1 MKQGGLLSLMLCCA
15 ISAAVAPARGTL
27 EDGWITPPHDA
38 RLWAYW
44 WWLNGNVTE
53 AAIARDLQ
61 EMKAVGFGGAVIM
74 DAGGAD
80 QRGNARVQAGPV
92 FGSPAWRRL
101 FKHALAEAERLG
113 LELSLN
119 IQSGWNLGG
128 PSVAP
133 TDAVKKLT
141 WAELVL
147 TGPTNAV
154 VELPLPPLNDAFY
167 RDVCVLAWRVRSDL
181 PQDRRRLRNYEV
193 KALLKQPVFNGP
205 HGWFLA
211 NSAPCTAPFLLEEE
225 PNRPGEHDARVED
238 VVDLTERVS
247 SDGTL
252 RWAVPPGEWQL
263 IRFGYTLGDWR
274 HVSTSSDGWKGY
286 ALDVLDEGAFGRYWK
301 TVVEPLLEEARLWVG
316 RTLKYLHTDSW
327 EIEVFNWTPTLPE
340 AFRQRRGYDLKPW
353 LPVVAGRIIN
363 SRQESQRFL
372 EDFRRTL
379 GDLAAD
385 NHYRVFSRLAS
396 AYGLGI
402 HPESGGPHFVP
413 IDAQQCLGIND
424 IPMAEFWARSHT
436 HRTIDEVRFFVKQP
450 ASAAHTTGKR
460 IVAAEGFTTIGQHW
474 QETIWDNLKPSFDQ
488 ALCEG
493 LNRLV
498 WHAVVCSPDE
508 MGMPGQQYFAGTHFN
523 PNTTWWPKSR
533 PFLTYINRCQ
543 FMLQQGQFVA
553 DVCYYYGDHV
563 PNFAQLKRSDPA
575 KVLPGF
581 DYDVICAEALIER
594 MSVSDGRLVLPDG
607 MSYRLLVLPE
617 HEQISLRVLRKIREL
632 VAAGA
637 TVLGRKPMRAS
648 GLQDYP
654 AADSEVVAMSAELW
668 GDLDGKTKFERR
680 YGTGRVVWGRTAREQ
695 LLADGLTPDFECI
708 EPSNAPLDYIHR
720 RAGDVDIYFVANLS
734 TNNVN
739 AVCAFRVTGKAPE
752 LWFPDIGQSR
762 TCARFDVEEQRTFVP
777 LQLEPYG
784 SLFVVFRNAVGDR
797 ITRVNLNGRS
807 LFCVAGAVEFTD
819 AVELVRE
826 SGGLVL
832 QTRMAGTYVFE
843 NSRGQRAQVTVRV
856 LPDLIAL
863 SDGWILHAP
872 TDPRGQGKPR
882 QVYLA
887 KLKSWTEFDD
897 PNLKYFSGTLEYSKQ
912 FNLRKESLG
921 ADRRFWL
928 ELGDVRELAEVELNG
943 KNLGILWKPPF
954 RVDVTEAVKPGE
966 NKLIVRVTNFWPNR
980 IIGDQFQPPERRVT
994 RTNIRQLTRNTP
1006 LMRSGLFGPVKLY
1019 ATATNV
1025 VQFKP

>member
-1 MKQGGLLSLMLCCA
+1 MKQGGLLSLMLFCA
-15 ISAAVAPARGTL
+15 ISAAVAQARGTL

-53 AAIARDLQ
+53 AAVTRDLQ

-92 FGSPAWRRL
+92 FGSPAWRKL

-133 TDAVKKLT
+133 ADAVKKLT

-147 TGPTNAV
+147 TGPTNAE
-154 VELPLPPLNDAFY
+154 VELPLPPVNDAFY

-181 PQDRRRLRNYEV
+181 SQDRRRLRNYEV

-379 GDLAAD
+379 GDLAAE
-385 NHYRVFSRLAS
+385 NHYRVFSRLAA

-617 HEQISLRVLRKIREL
+617 YEQISLRVLRKIREL

-708 EPSNAPLDYIHR
+708 EPSSAPLDYIHR

-734 TNNVN
+734 TNYVN
-739 AVCAFRVTGKAPE
+739 AICAFRVTGKAPE
-752 LWFPDIGQSR
+752 LWVPDIGQSR
-762 TCARFDVEEQRTFVP
+762 TCARFDVDERRTFVP

-797 ITRVNLNGRS
+797 ITRANLNGRS
-807 LFCVAGAVEFTD
+807 LFCVAGAVEFAD

-856 LPDLIAL
+856 LLDPIAL

-897 PNLKYFSGTLEYSKQ
+897 LNLKYFSGTLEYSKQ
-912 FNLRKESLG
+912 FNLRKESFG